1 MLLILSLSRLCFQ
14 WQQLSTEHSAAGAG
28 IKLLSGMELPNT
40 EHFYDPQRDENLA
53 GVFLGSSLEL
63 TVASLLSKKENV
75 PDCKN
80 SVFQNYLP
88 FINSSP

>member
-1 MLLILSLSRLCFQ
+1 
-14 WQQLSTEHSAAGAG
+14 
-28 IKLLSGMELPNT
+28 MELPNT

-88 FINSSP
+88 FINSSPWLVLEFALVLGENKKFGGTYAKYC